1 MRPSDEPVGVKDTDV
16 STVTGT
22 QEGAFDMVM
31 AMLQQHVP
39 MTLIHDLWSSD
50 GPESWEIFA
59 VESGWLDPRSL
70 DRRRALTHA

>member
-1 MRPSDEPVGVKDTDV
+1 MRATTEPVGVKDTDV

-22 QEGAFDMVM
+22 QEGASDMVM

-39 MTLIHDLWSSD
+39 MTLIHDLWSAD

-59 VESGWLDPRSL
+59 VESGWLDSRSL
-70 DRRRALTHA
+70 DRRRELTHA